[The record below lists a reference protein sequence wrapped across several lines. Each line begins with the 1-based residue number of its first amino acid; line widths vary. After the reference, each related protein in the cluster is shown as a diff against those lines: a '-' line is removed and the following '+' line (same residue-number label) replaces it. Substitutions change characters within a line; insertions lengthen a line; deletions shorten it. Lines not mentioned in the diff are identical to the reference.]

1 MKRYIS
7 FDWAVKK
14 LLRSKAN
21 FGILEGF
28 LSELLR
34 KDIKILRLLE
44 SESNK
49 DNPFDKYNRVDM
61 LVEDTKGE
69 LIIVEVQNSRQM
81 DFLQRLLY
89 GTSKLLIE
97 NIDEGIPYSDIKKV
111 ISVNIV
117 YFDIGQGEDYLYHG
131 STRFLGIYKNDE
143 LQLSGKQK
151 EAFKVEGIFE
161 LFPEYY
167 IIKVNNFN
175 DVAKDTLDEWI
186 YFLKNEDIQTEFKAK
201 GLREAKKKLDIMKL
215 SKEEL
220 SIYNRYRDHLHY
232 QASLYQTYMYD
243 AKEALD
249 EKYHRAYE
257 TGKINGVIDGEKI
270 GIEKGEKIG
279 IEKGEKIGIEKNMLA
294 IARKMK
300 EEGYTIKDIKKI
312 TNLSTDIIKTF

>member
-7 FDWAVKK
+7 FDWAIKK

-28 LSELLR
+28 LSELLG

-49 DNPFDKYNRVDM
+49 EDQFDRSNRVDM
-61 LVEDTKGE
+61 LVEDIRGE
-69 LIIVEVQNSRQM
+69 LIIVEVQNNRQM
-81 DFLQRLLY
+81 DYMQRMLY
-89 GTSKLLIE
+89 GASKALIE
-97 NIDEGIPYSDIKKV
+97 NIDEGIPYSDVKKV
-111 ISVNIV
+111 ISVNII
-117 YFDIGQGEDYLYHG
+117 YFDLGQGEDYIYHG
-131 STRFLGIYKNDE
+131 STKFLGIYKNDE

-151 EAFKVEGIFE
+151 EAFKVEKIHE

-175 DVAKDTLDEWI
+175 DVAKNTLDEWI

-215 SKEEL
+215 NKEEL
-220 SIYNRYRDHLHY
+220 SIYKRYKENLHY
-232 QASLYQTYMYD
+232 HASMYLTNVLE
-243 AKEALD
+243 AKD
-249 EKYHRAYE
+249 EGYK
-257 TGKINGVIDGEKI
+257 DGFESGEII

-279 IEKGEKIGIEKNMLA
+279 IERGEKIGIEK
-294 IARKMK
+294 
-300 EEGYTIKDIKKI
+300 GV
-312 TNLSTDIIKTF
+312 